1 MALGDTKLVFLS
13 AVSKQPKYPIWE
25 SASSNSP
32 QGNAQFMGKSLGSS
46 RAFSDTAVL
55 LWPQRM
61 YVEPVLGGGPASLSI
76 SQDRRGH
83 HLHWN
88 FYIWGERLFW
98 TKKTGHNLLLEQP
111 MVWGS
116 FVHGILQAKILAW
129 VAIPFSRASSQPRDW
144 TQVSHIACRFF
155 TIWATILSE
164 FRWPLKMYLA
174 QIPIVTFP
182 SSCFRIVLKDHCP
195 LVA

>member
-1 MALGDTKLVFLS
+1 
-13 AVSKQPKYPIWE
+13 
-25 SASSNSP
+25 
-32 QGNAQFMGKSLGSS
+32 MGKSLGSS

-111 MVWGS
+111 MVCDSGNEWQVAKSMIWGKANS
-116 FVHGILQAKILAW
+116 RGIRNILGRRGLGFVRFTRRWTDFVFKLLSGSHPRQKESTVPFIYLGRIKDSIGTVQ
-129 VAIPFSRASSQPRDW
+129 FSRSCLTLCDPMDCSTPG
-144 TQVSHIACRFF
+144 
-155 TIWATILSE
+155 
-164 FRWPLKMYLA
+164 
-174 QIPIVTFP
+174 FP
-182 SSCFRIVLKDHCP
+182 VHHQLP
-195 LVA
+195 EPT